1 MLDLTTYCHTTGCV
15 RVTEVVEP
23 GQAALNAALYY
34 ERRGVRY
41 HGDGPFLFR
50 VAKAR
55 RPPYEVLERHNVE
68 LARRNGHLDV
78 GKVMATAE
86 WDSPHAN
93 MRIVVPERPR

>member
-15 RVTEVVEP
+15 RVSEVVEP

-34 ERRGVRY
+34 ERRGWTY

-55 RPPYEVLERHNVE
+55 RPPYEVIERHNVE
-68 LARRNGHLDV
+68 LVRRRGHLDV
-78 GKVMATAE
+78 GKVTATDA
-86 WDSPHAN
+86 WDSPVAHLRMAV
-93 MRIVVPERPR
+93 RGIE